1 MPFIN
6 NLGAISHLIDGYI
19 TTNGACCTIGDRTVR
34 LTPIARPD
42 TDRLLEFVRNER
54 TGCVVMC
61 NEGTAML
68 NKTPDTDHVLYDILN
83 IRYDDM
89 AMPLDEI
96 LQRPVLQIT
105 PFITREQEDFVQA
118 ATVHQAMDAMF
129 PRPLQPLLRDAAR
142 RISYVR
148 DIMPRITCYPGL
160 HDVLDFCRERGVRL
174 AMNTNRTDGMDML
187 LDNCRL
193 HGYFDPIVL
202 ASHVARPKPAPDGA
216 LLIMKTWNIPAARLL
231 FIGDSTSDK
240 GAAEG
245 AGIPFLAFQTE
256 GLSPVSTKD
265 FPTLLQALKS
275 LPL

>member
-1 MPFIN
+1 MIKALFFDIDGTLVSFTTHAIPQSTVKALTRAREKGIKIFISTGRPMPFIN
-6 NLGAISHLIDGYI
+6 NLGAIRHLIDGYI

-105 PFITREQEDFVQA
+105 PFITREQEDA
-118 ATVHQAMDAMF
+118 LMHQLPD
-129 PRPLQPLLRDAAR
+129 
-142 RISYVR
+142 
-148 DIMPRITCYPGL
+148 C
-160 HDVLDFCRERGVRL
+160 
-174 AMNTNRTDGMDML
+174 
-187 LDNCRL
+187 
-193 HGYFDPIVL
+193 
-202 ASHVARPKPAPDGA
+202 ASTR
-216 LLIMKTWNIPAARLL
+216 
-231 FIGDSTSDK
+231 
-240 GAAEG
+240 
-245 AGIPFLAFQTE
+245 
-256 GLSPVSTKD
+256 
-265 FPTLLQALKS
+265 
-275 LPL
+275 

>member
-1 MPFIN
+1 MIKALFFDIDGTLVSFTTHAIPQSTVKALTRAREKGIKIFISTGRPMPFIN

-105 PFITREQEDFVQA
+105 PFITREQESALMPQLPDCASTRWYPAFC
-118 ATVHQAMDAMF
+118 
-129 PRPLQPLLRDAAR
+129 
-142 RISYVR
+142 
-148 DIMPRITCYPGL
+148 DITS
-160 HDVLDFCRERGVRL
+160 RL
-174 AMNTNRTDGMDML
+174 ADKSRGL
-187 LDNCRL
+187 E
-193 HGYFDPIVL
+193 
-202 ASHVARPKPAPDGA
+202 AVAEA
-216 LLIMKTWNIPAARLL
+216 
-231 FIGDSTSDK
+231 
-240 GAAEG
+240 
-245 AGIPFLAFQTE
+245 AGIGIEETMAFGDGGGQRSRQRE
-256 GLSPVSTKD
+256 GCG
-265 FPTLLQALKS
+265 
-275 LPL
+275 

>member
-1 MPFIN
+1 MIKALFFDIDGTLVSFTTHAIPQSTVKALTRAREKGIKIFISTGRPMPFIN

-105 PFITREQEDFVQA
+105 PFITREQEDA
-118 ATVHQAMDAMF
+118 LMHQLPDCASTRWYPAF
-129 PRPLQPLLRDAAR
+129 C
-142 RISYVR
+142 
-148 DIMPRITCYPGL
+148 DITS
-160 HDVLDFCRERGVRL
+160 RL
-174 AMNTNRTDGMDML
+174 ADKSRGLEAVAEAAVTTMIRTAAMSAADMETAAVTVSMTT
-187 LDNCRL
+187 DMADATADTVMVTTAR
-193 HGYFDPIVL
+193 
-202 ASHVARPKPAPDGA
+202 AVAAITD
-216 LLIMKTWNIPAARLL
+216 IE
-231 FIGDSTSDK
+231 D
-240 GAAEG
+240 
-245 AGIPFLAFQTE
+245 
-256 GLSPVSTKD
+256 
-265 FPTLLQALKS
+265 
-275 LPL
+275 